1 MKNGVKSATTPPWP
15 AARIQ
20 CGAGQELAG
29 GIAPNL
35 FFIANNWFILHAPI
49 VSLTTGNAQKSNRV
63 GSGNCVS
70 KGEEGAQWGLP
81 SGAKVVPNRETRA
94 LASPPATPDFA
105 ELAASRVRLGR
116 PCSAQPR
123 PAFGAGS
130 DCPAGERFRRQT
142 RRNLPAVGVS
152 DSEAGADRRPVRQP
166 DNECRAFRCAKGRP

>member
-1 MKNGVKSATTPPWP
+1 MAWGELWHRVYKSTKNGRNRKAIGHKGNQREKCQSNVLKYPNRGPP
-15 AARIQ
+15 Q
-20 CGAGQELAG
+20 AGRRG
-29 GIAPNL
+29 KGIAN
-35 FFIANNWFILHAPI
+35 
-49 VSLTTGNAQKSNRV
+49 GE
-63 GSGNCVS
+63 
-70 KGEEGAQWGLP
+70 GEEGRRGPPQRGDG
-81 SGAKVVPNRETRA
+81 GAEQGTRA

-123 PAFGAGS
+123 PAFGAGR

-152 DSEAGADRRPVRQP
+152 DSEAGADRRPARQT

>member
-1 MKNGVKSATTPPWP
+1 MGRGWEVCKALCAGLSLYLKWRYADGAVGVSRLERDPCRVLNAYLRGQRVVP
-15 AARIQ
+15 AGR
-20 CGAGQELAG
+20 GA
-29 GIAPNL
+29 GIAP
-35 FFIANNWFILHAPI
+35 ARGRRA
-49 VSLTTGNAQKSNRV
+49 R
-63 GSGNCVS
+63 
-70 KGEEGAQWGLP
+70 
-81 SGAKVVPNRETRA
+81 SGASPAGRRVVPNRETRA

-130 DCPAGERFRRQT
+130 DCAAVERFRRQT

>member
-1 MKNGVKSATTPPWP
+1 MGPPQ
-15 AARIQ
+15 RGDG
-20 CGAGQELAG
+20 GAEQG
-29 GIAPNL
+29 
-35 FFIANNWFILHAPI
+35 
-49 VSLTTGNAQKSNRV
+49 
-63 GSGNCVS
+63 
-70 KGEEGAQWGLP
+70 
-81 SGAKVVPNRETRA
+81 TRA
-94 LASPPATPDFA
+94 FASPQTTATPDFA

-152 DSEAGADRRPVRQP
+152 DSEAGADRRPARQP